1 MISHWRYRYRQDEDV
16 VEDDYV
22 EGEWDIQADKKEVT
36 DLIAEDK
43 ATSSK
48 KSKNMGCEGAEKR
61 KMKLLCERAAMTNA
75 FDSVE
80 MKRYIK
86 EMFEISFEQFG
97 QEVDNILEKIENDVS
112 TLKEVMTT
120 IASMKETLTTTAET
134 SSKEKPPS
142 IKTKAMVR

>member
-1 MISHWRYRYRQDEDV
+1 MED
-16 VEDDYV
+16 
-22 EGEWDIQADKKEVT
+22 EWDIQADKKEVI

-48 KSKNMGCEGAEKR
+48 KRKNMGYEGVEKR

-97 QEVDNILEKIENDVS
+97 QEVGNRLEKRENEVS

-120 IASMKETLTTTAET
+120 IASMKKTVTTTAKT
-134 SSKEKPPS
+134 SSKEKSPS

>member
-1 MISHWRYRYRQDEDV
+1 
-16 VEDDYV
+16 
-22 EGEWDIQADKKEVT
+22 
-36 DLIAEDK
+36 
-43 ATSSK
+43 
-48 KSKNMGCEGAEKR
+48 MGCEGAEKR
-61 KMKLLCERAAMTNA
+61 KMKLLWERAAMTNA

-86 EMFEISFEQFG
+86 EMFEISFEQFA

-112 TLKEVMTT
+112 TLKEVITT